1 MLDKTSLI
9 SFGGAPNTDAVFTR
23 GDDGT
28 ASLSGLSIFRSGTHT
43 DSLGRESEWTDA
55 DLRKMVSNFNK
66 FRKDGTFANIPVRA
80 NHDRGIESVIGYFTG
95 AKFSDGY
102 LMADIEFTEPEA
114 ADKWER
120 GTYRSRSSEIGTFT
134 DGEAEHWPFLYG
146 VAFVDLPA
154 VSGLF
159 TKELDTEDSD
169 MTFTQEQ
176 LDEAV
181 SEAVVDATDTAHAA
195 GLAEGIAS
203 HAKPDM
209 DDKAPATFSVNGV
222 TEANYASVQ
231 AHIDKLETFATET
244 AAAARTDFVNG
255 LAETGVI
262 TAPQVE
268 GLTAFAG
275 TLSTDQFTAFTAS
288 YENAVPQSIFDK
300 HGDLIAPLDDPDT
313 GEGPSAL
320 DTALEIV
327 AMHARGGQP
336 ASMIEN
342 TPSYALLKSAGKL
355 PEGMK

>member
-1 MLDKTSLI
+1 
-9 SFGGAPNTDAVFTR
+9 
-23 GDDGT
+23 
-28 ASLSGLSIFRSGTHT
+28 LSIFRTGTHT
-43 DSLGRESEWTDA
+43 DSMGRQSDWTDS

-66 FRKDGTFANIPVRA
+66 FRKDGTFANIPVRLD
-80 NHDRGIESVIGYFTG
+80 HERGMGSVVGYFTG
-95 AKFSDGY
+95 AKFSDGF

-120 GTYRSRSSEIGTFT
+120 GTLRSRSSEIGTFT
-134 DGEAEHWPFLYG
+134 AGETEHWPFLYG

-159 TKELDTEDSD
+159 NKELDSEDSD

-176 LDEAV
+176 VDEAV
-181 SEAVVDATDTAHAA
+181 ATAVVEATDTGHAA

-203 HAKPDM
+203 HAKPLV
-209 DDKAPATFSVNGV
+209 DDKAPATFSVNGAV
-222 TEANYASVQ
+222 EANYASVQ

-244 AAAARTDFVNG
+244 ATAARTDFITG
-255 LAETGVI
+255 LAEKNVI

-268 GLTAFAG
+268 GLTAFAAS
-275 TLSTDQFTAFTAS
+275 LDADQFAAFTAS
-288 YENAVPQSIFDK
+288 YENAVPQALFDK
-300 HGDLIAPLDDPDT
+300 HGDLTDPLPDPDS
-313 GEGPSAL
+313 GNGPSDL

-327 AMHARGGQP
+327 AMHSRGGQP